1 VPTGQPFAE
10 GASPAGGPSFDGKVV
25 VVTGASSGLGAGSAA
40 EFARRGARVVA
51 GARRVDRLEQ
61 LVAEVERAG
70 GAIACR
76 AADVTSPSDCE
87 RLAELAVQR
96 FGAVDVLVN
105 AAGVGAAVPAT
116 REEPDAFRSV
126 VDTNLMGS
134 YWAAQACARRMR
146 PGSSI
151 VNVTS
156 ILAFTSAGLP
166 QAAYASSK
174 AAIVGLTRDLAQ
186 QWSGRKGIRVN
197 AIAPGFFATEMT
209 DELASDYLTDI
220 VARRVPLGRMGELG
234 EFTAAVCFLAGPDA
248 SFITGVT
255 LPVDGG
261 LLTN

>member
-1 VPTGQPFAE
+1 MQP
-10 GASPAGGPSFDGKVV
+10 
-25 VVTGASSGLGAGSAA
+25 GSA
-40 EFARRGARVVA
+40 
-51 GARRVDRLEQ
+51 
-61 LVAEVERAG
+61 
-70 GAIACR
+70 
-76 AADVTSPSDCE
+76 
-87 RLAELAVQR
+87 
-96 FGAVDVLVN
+96 
-105 AAGVGAAVPAT
+105 
-116 REEPDAFRSV
+116 
-126 VDTNLMGS
+126 
-134 YWAAQACARRMR
+134 
-146 PGSSI
+146 I

-174 AAIVGLTRDLAQ
+174 AGIVGLTRDLAQ

-209 DELASDYLTDI
+209 DELSPGYLSDI
-220 VARRVPLGRMGELG
+220 VDRRVPLQRMGELR

>member
-1 VPTGQPFAE
+1 MTTEQ
-10 GASPAGGPSFDGKVV
+10 SFEGKVV
-25 VVTGASSGLGAGSAA
+25 VVTGASSGLGAGAAA

-61 LVAEVERAG
+61 LAAEVEGSG
-70 GAIACR
+70 GTIACQ
-76 AADVTSPSDCE
+76 AVDVTDPAACE
-87 RLAELAVQR
+87 ALAQVAVDR

-105 AAGVGAAVPAT
+105 AAGVGASVPAT
-116 REEPDAFRSV
+116 REEPEVFRSV

-134 YWAAQACARRMR
+134 YWAAQACGRRMG
-146 PGSSI
+146 PGSAI

-174 AAIVGLTRDLAQ
+174 AGIVGLTRDLAQ

-197 AIAPGFFATEMT
+197 AVAPGFFATEMT
-209 DELASDYLTDI
+209 DELAPDYLTDI
-220 VARRVPLGRMGELG
+220 VARRVPLQRMGELR